1 MVDIDNRAWTRLDY
15 AARDI
20 NNNGDILANSFV
32 VGPNGTGKIDL
43 KTLGGDFIRTW
54 AINDSR
60 QVVGASTTATGDF
73 RAFITGSEGMGTKNL
88 GTLGGDFSEAYDIND
103 AGQVVGG
110 SYIYER
116 IEHAFITGPNGLGM
130 RDLGTLPGHDQS
142 HAYAINDAGTGN
154 VDLSYTPALLFITGP
169 DGMGD
174 DETSGRC
181 TRSMIKAMP
190 MASITP
196 GQVAGQSSAGRPG
209 IPRLYHR
216 PQWRGHDRSR
226 DPLPAGDVALCL
238 RHQRRRAGGGFIPY
252 VPEHCLDQAFVTGP
266 NGVGTTDLN
275 SLMRSTGR
283 V

>member
-1 MVDIDNRAWTRLDY
+1 MTCNYCFKVRSLVSAVILSIGLGFISPAFAQQVAFFMVDIDNRAWTRLDY

-142 HAYAINDAGTGN
+142 HAYAINDAG
-154 VDLSYTPALLFITGP
+154 
-169 DGMGD
+169 
-174 DETSGRC
+174 
-181 TRSMIKAMP
+181 
-190 MASITP
+190 
-196 GQVAGQSSAGRPG
+196 Q
-209 IPRLYHR
+209 
-216 PQWRGHDRSR
+216 
-226 DPLPAGDVALCL
+226 
-238 RHQRRRAGGGFIPY
+238 
-252 VPEHCLDQAFVTGP
+252 VTGF
-266 NGVGTTDLN
+266 
-275 SLMRSTGR
+275 S
-283 V
+283 